1 VRQSEQ
7 IGQLAAALALAQAKM
22 EPPKKDRT
30 AKIESQKGSYSYHYS
45 DLASLIDAIR
55 GPFAENGLAHYQSVF
70 MEDAQMMLE
79 TRIIHSSG
87 EWIASQ
93 YPLAAYAKPQEQ
105 GSAITYAR
113 RYALGA
119 LAGLAPEDDD
129 GKAAQEGQRV
139 EPKPKKA
146 PDMIGESIE
155 DVASQIAMIAGG
167 NVREIIARGSAFFGD
182 DHKLHGEPMSDAVR
196 WESDVPFEKDVV
208 SIKDLG
214 RTKSAKWKAGTLV
227 NLRARLEKLHKGSP
241 DDPHAHEPDDF
252 RATDEDVPW

>member
-1 VRQSEQ
+1 
-7 IGQLAAALALAQAKM
+7 
-22 EPPKKDRT
+22 
-30 AKIESQKGSYSYHYS
+30 
-45 DLASLIDAIR
+45 
-55 GPFAENGLAHYQSVF
+55 
-70 MEDAQMMLE
+70 MMLE

-139 EPKPKKA
+139 EPKSKKA

-167 NVREIIARGSAFFGD
+167 NVKEIIARGSAFYGK
-182 DHKLHGEPMSDAVR
+182 DHPMSGEPLEDGIR
-196 WESDVPFEKDVV
+196 WHVELPFEKGVAT
-208 SIKDLG
+208 IGDLS
-214 RTKSAKWKAGTLV
+214 RTKSEKWKAKTLV
-227 NLRARLEKLHKGSP
+227 NLRARLDALHKGSP